1 MAQLFDSTSD
11 RGRALKTRR
20 ISLWAQFQHL
30 RAIARSRQSLRQLES
45 HQLRDIGLSATEAE
59 KEARRLPWD
68 APGHWM
74 SGR

>member
-1 MAQLFDSTSD
+1 MAQLFDSASG

-45 HQLRDIGLSATEAE
+45 HQLQDIA
-59 KEARRLPWD
+59 
-68 APGHWM
+68 
-74 SGR
+74 